1 MNHFIS
7 LTTAA
12 EMTARFRNN
21 RDNVLNAAFLNQ
33 NVLPIAETYD
43 KAAFQTLVEKPE
55 ARSIR
60 IYYGMDEDLK
70 LHAIIVAVNE
80 NNEDI
85 LPTTTL
91 GDTGD
96 EDIIESGVRCPE
108 LCPEPSPLNSV
119 IPS

>member
-1 MNHFIS
+1 MFCP
-7 LTTAA
+7 
-12 EMTARFRNN
+12 
-21 RDNVLNAAFLNQ
+21 
-33 NVLPIAETYD
+33 LPRLYD
-43 KAAFQTLVEKPE
+43 KAAFQTLVDKPE

-85 LPTTTL
+85 VPTTTL
-91 GDTGD
+91 GDTGN

-108 LCPEPSPLNSV
+108 LCPEPSPLNS
-119 IPS
+119 